1 MKFQFNKEQKTP
13 IVDSSH
19 EFRQSRVAYRHSH
32 SQDTFGNM
40 EHSPN
45 LDQNEIQHNLS
56 TGIILYSHS
65 SLSHSPHQSQPNP
78 SEDNHFLPLAT

>member
-1 MKFQFNKEQKTP
+1 MNFQFSKEQNTP

-19 EFRQSRVAYRHSH
+19 EFRQSKVAYSH
-32 SQDTFGNM
+32 SQDTFENT

-45 LDQNEIQHNLS
+45 LDQNEIQHNWS
-56 TGIILYSHS
+56 TDIISDSHS
-65 SLSHSPHQSQPNP
+65 SLFHSPHQPQPYP